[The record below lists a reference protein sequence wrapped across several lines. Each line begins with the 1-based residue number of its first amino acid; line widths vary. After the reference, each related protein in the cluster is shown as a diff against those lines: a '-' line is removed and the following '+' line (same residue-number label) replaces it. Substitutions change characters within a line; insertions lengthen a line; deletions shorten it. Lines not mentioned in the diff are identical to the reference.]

1 MFQCKDKNIQY
12 FVHKFK
18 IVMPVSSTSG
28 FVLFFGE
35 GDLKK
40 RANSGRKKK
49 KMTSTERRP
58 REKEVA

>member
-1 MFQCKDKNIQY
+1 
-12 FVHKFK
+12 
-18 IVMPVSSTSG
+18 MPVSSTSG